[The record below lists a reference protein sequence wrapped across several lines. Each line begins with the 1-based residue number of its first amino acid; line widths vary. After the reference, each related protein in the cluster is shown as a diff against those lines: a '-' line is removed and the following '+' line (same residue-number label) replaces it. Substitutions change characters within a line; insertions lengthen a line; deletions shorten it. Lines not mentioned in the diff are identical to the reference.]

1 MDTFDILFI
10 YDVNRFFIILNI
22 IDSRIEKQDLV
33 NSVNTL
39 QSQKTMCF
47 VCGPSTMTDDVA
59 NWLYQL
65 GIKKEYIKYEKWW

>member
-1 MDTFDILFI
+1 M
-10 YDVNRFFIILNI
+10 
-22 IDSRIEKQDLV
+22 
-33 NSVNTL
+33 NSVNAL